1 LTPRGPCEEP
11 KPFQFNRPTPTKER
25 DRITPTTE
33 MFDSANAA
41 GETAAPTEGLSP
53 QFPNDTP
60 HAVQDQRSPRGGSA
74 PSILPAERFMQ
85 LLGKE
90 PKGTWF
96 GTLKPVPGKGSLP
109 NVRRGGTDLHGFDAA
124 ALAAD
129 NQAGEAVYFRTG
141 DSDQATGKNKKTG
154 KPTGCVT
161 DADITLCRA
170 VFVEWDDRPI
180 DWQVRAWQELGLP
193 DPTAMVIT
201 GGKSVHCYWRLA
213 EPMAPDEWR
222 VLQKRLIDYA
232 GGDTACKNPSRLMRL
247 PGFHYIDKS
256 TGKVTDNVAELIHQ
270 ADVAYSA
277 AEIEACIPAPQPA
290 TPPPAQLW
298 TGELPPRSEAD
309 LLRALERVPEFF
321 HKQGRRL
328 ELLGLAQRLTVEWGA
343 DRAHS
348 WLAQHSPT
356 VKDLAG
362 YFTSEPN
369 QISAG
374 SIWPFLHEH
383 YDVDLKR
390 HDLKRSATTTPATPP
405 PAQQQ
410 DKPPASLQALIQR
423 LPDGWSDK
431 RTARPLSPG
440 GLADMLTAQSFQYNE
455 LDLRGEVETSS
466 GWQRITDADMDS
478 AYVVLT
484 GKGWKIGPEAV
495 VKAIL
500 HVARQN
506 TVHPVRDYLQRVKAD
521 PSITPYDL
529 DEVAPNLFRASQ
541 PLHVAMVRKWLIGAV
556 ARALKP
562 GCQMDYCLVL
572 KGGQGLLKSTGL
584 KALTGGEWF
593 TSTHADGDKDFLQN
607 VHSCWVYELAELES
621 ITNRK
626 QAGAL
631 KNLITTATDVFRPP
645 YGRTPERTD
654 RQSVFCATVNKDQFL
669 RDDTGNRRFWVVP
682 IEGTEQLDRE
692 AITAARDAIWKAA
705 VLAHEAGELPMLSK
719 ELEAL
724 SAAQNEEYNEQDA
737 WTGMVQAWMDG
748 DPLHRWDPDRDPST
762 TLFDPAGAFSSAEIL
777 YSAGLKRTDAITR
790 ADEMRLAEV
799 LRTLGFTRKQ
809 RRVRGAVVRLWSPSQ
824 PSQPVPTSK
833 TEVVTPQNSCTAV
846 DLPPPSQPS
855 QPKKRSE
862 GLKRGREGVEGA
874 APVSPF
880 FETRGCD
887 TPISPAR
894 SLPAQSVYPVTTS
907 LSQPPI
913 GRDTPGAYEVGDLV
927 DVMGADRNWRNGF
940 RVLDVVETSAGTR
953 YRVEGAADG
962 YNVTGDQ
969 LRPSVEAA

>member
-1 LTPRGPCEEP
+1 MDKKATVGAVAEELC
-11 KPFQFNRPTPTKER
+11 
-25 DRITPTTE
+25 
-33 MFDSANAA
+33 SAV
-41 GETAAPTEGLSP
+41 T
-53 QFPNDTP
+53 
-60 HAVQDQRSPRGGSA
+60 
-74 PSILPAERFMQ
+74 LPATDAKRFLQ
-85 LLGKE
+85 LLGKD
-90 PKGTWF
+90 PAATWF
-96 GTLKPVPGKGSLP
+96 RTIARGKGS
-109 NVRRGGTDLHGFDAA
+109 NRTRSGRDLHGFDAA
-124 ALAAD
+124 ALNAD
-129 NQAGEAVYFRTG
+129 NQAGEAVYFITG
-141 DSDQATGKNKKTG
+141 DADQ
-154 KPTGCVT
+154 VT
-161 DADITLCRA
+161 NLGVSGADVTQCRA

-180 DWQVRAWQELGLP
+180 EWQVQAPQELGLP
-193 DPTAMVIT
+193 EPTAMVHT
-201 GGKSVHCYWRLA
+201 GGKSVHCYWRLT

-222 VLQKRLIDYA
+222 VLQCQLIEHANSDPS
-232 GGDTACKNPSRLMRL
+232 CKDPNRPMRL
-247 PGFHYIDKS
+247 PGYRYVDKA
-256 TGKVTDNVAELIHQ
+256 TGKVTNNVAELIHQ

-277 AEIEACIPAPQPA
+277 AELEACLPAPEQ
-290 TPPPAQLW
+290 PPAPAHLW

-321 HKQGRRL
+321 HDQGRRL

-369 QISAG
+369 QISSG

-383 YDVDLKR
+383 YGVDLKR
-390 HDLKRSATTTPATPP
+390 HDLKRSALNTAATAPQ
-405 PAQQQ
+405 ASQQQ
-410 DKPPASLQALIQR
+410 DKPPASLDALIQR
-423 LPDGWSDK
+423 LPDGWSEK
-431 RTARPLSPG
+431 HTARPLSPG
-440 GLADMLTAQSFQYNE
+440 HLAEMLPAQNFRYNE
-455 LDLRGEVETSS
+455 LDLRAYVETSS

-478 AYVVLT
+478 AYVLLT
-484 GKGWKIGPEAV
+484 GKGWKIGAEPV

-506 TVHPVRDYLQRVKAD
+506 TIHPVRDYLQRVKAD

-529 DEVAPNLFRASQ
+529 DQVAPNLFRAPQ
-541 PLHVAMVRKWLIGAV
+541 PLHVAMVRKWLIGAA

-572 KGGQGLLKSTGL
+572 KGDQGLLKSTSL
-584 KALTGGEWF
+584 KALAGREWF

-607 VHSCWVYELAELES
+607 VHSCWVYELAELET
-621 ITNRK
+621 ITNKR

-682 IEGTEQLDRE
+682 IAGSAQLNRD

-724 SAAQNEEYNEQDA
+724 STAQNEQFNEQDA
-737 WTGMVQAWMDG
+737 WVGMVQAWMAG

-762 TLFDPAGAFSSAEIL
+762 TRFDPAGAFTSAEIL
-777 YSAGLKRTDAITR
+777 YSAGLKRPDGFSKG
-790 ADEMRLAEV
+790 DEMRLGEV
-799 LRTLGFTRKQ
+799 LKGLGFERKQ
-809 RRVRGAVVRLWSPSQ
+809 RRLEGRRSWTWLLSP
-824 PSQPVPTSK
+824 PSPPVTTSAPK
-833 TEVVTPQNSCTAV
+833 AVTPQTPSDAMDRKV
-846 DLPPPSQPS
+846 LSPLSPP
-855 QPKKRSE
+855 KTRSK
-862 GLKRGREGVEGA
+862 GLRREEKQGEGA
-874 APVSPF
+874 ACVSPF
-880 FETRGCD
+880 FETQGGD
-887 TPISPAR
+887 TPLPPAR
-894 SLPAQSVYPVTTS
+894 PIAAQLVCPVTTLPS
-907 LSQPPI
+907 PPPQ
-913 GRDTPGAYEVGDLV
+913 GGDTSGTYEVGDLV
-927 DVMGADRNWRNGF
+927 DVITPDGDWRNGF
-940 RVLDVVETSAGTR
+940 RVLDVVEISTGTR
-953 YRVEGAADG
+953 YRVEGATDG

>member
-1 LTPRGPCEEP
+1 MFEP
-11 KPFQFNRPTPTKER
+11 TSET
-25 DRITPTTE
+25 
-33 MFDSANAA
+33 A
-41 GETAAPTEGLSP
+41 GTAAPTEGQCS
-53 QFPNDTP
+53 QFFQNTP
-60 HAVQDQRSPRGGSA
+60 SKGHNQRQEAATGRTQQNRGGGA
-74 PSILPAERFMQ
+74 SILPAVAFLQ
-85 LLGKE
+85 LLGKD
-90 PKGTWF
+90 PAQTWF
-96 GTLKPVPGKGSLP
+96 HTLKPVPGKGSLP
-109 NVRRGGTDLHGFDAA
+109 NVRRGGPDLRGFDAA
-124 ALAAD
+124 ALEAD
-129 NQAGEAVYFRTG
+129 NQAGEAVFFRTG
-141 DSDQATGKNKKTG
+141 DANQATGKNKKTG

-161 DADITLCRA
+161 DADITRCSS

-180 DWQVRAWQELGLP
+180 EWQLQAWRELGLP
-193 DPTAMVIT
+193 EPTAMVTT
-201 GGKSVHCYWRLA
+201 GGKSVHCYWRLS

-222 VLQKRLIDYA
+222 VLQKRLINYA
-232 GGDTACKNPSRLMRL
+232 GGDKACKNPSRLMRL
-247 PGFHYIDKS
+247 PGFRYVDKA
-256 TGKVTDNVAELIHQ
+256 TGQITDNVAALINQ
-270 ADVAYSA
+270 ADVTYSA
-277 AEIEACIPAPQPA
+277 AEIAACIPAPQPA
-290 TPPPAQLW
+290 TPPPAPLLEPLAARELQ
-298 TGELPPRSEAD
+298 EIRDAVAVLPPRSPQTYEQFRNALCGCSAALSDAGIGDADGEAIR
-309 LLRALERVPEFF
+309 LMAHLWEHGERQAAQILESTTTRNAASFWAIARE
-321 HKQGRRL
+321 H
-328 ELLGLAQRLTVEWGA
+328 
-343 DRAHS
+343 
-348 WLAQHSPT
+348 
-356 VKDLAG
+356 G
-362 YFTSEPN
+362 Y
-369 QISAG
+369 
-374 SIWPFLHEH
+374 
-383 YDVDLKR
+383 
-390 HDLKRSATTTPATPP
+390 DLKRSRHTTPATPP
-405 PAQQQ
+405 PAAQQQQ

-423 LPDGWSDK
+423 LPDGWGEK
-431 RTARPLSPG
+431 GGTCTLSPG
-440 GLADMLTAQSFQYNE
+440 RLADMLPAQSFRYNE

-478 AYVVLT
+478 AYVLLT

-500 HVARQN
+500 HVARQ
-506 TVHPVRDYLQRVKAD
+506 TPVHPVRDYLQRVKAD

-529 DEVAPNLFRASQ
+529 DQVAPKLFRAAQ
-541 PLHVAMVRKWLIGAV
+541 PLHVAMVRKWLIGAA
-556 ARALKP
+556 ARALQP

-682 IEGTEQLDRE
+682 IEGSDQLDRA

-748 DPLHRWDPDRDPST
+748 EPLHRWDPERDPST
-762 TLFDPAGAFSSAEIL
+762 STFDPAGAFSSAEIL

-790 ADEMRLAEV
+790 ADEMRLGEV
-799 LRTLGFTRKQ
+799 LKGLGFASRQ
-809 RRVRGAVVRLWSPSQ
+809 RRVRGKVARLWAL
-824 PSQPVPTSK
+824 SQPVPTVTTS
-833 TEVVTPQNSCTAV
+833 TAEVVTPQTPSGAM
-846 DLPPPSQPS
+846 DLPSLSRPS
-855 QPKKRSE
+855 QPKTRSK
-862 GLKRGREGVEGA
+862 GLKRGEEVEEGA
-874 APVSPF
+874 ARVSTF

-887 TPISPAR
+887 TPFSPAG

-907 LSQPPI
+907 LSQPPA
-913 GRDTPGAYEVGDLV
+913 GCDTPSPYELGDLV
-927 DVMGADRNWRNGF
+927 DVIAPDGNWRNGF
-940 RVLDVVETSAGTR
+940 RVLDVVETSAATR